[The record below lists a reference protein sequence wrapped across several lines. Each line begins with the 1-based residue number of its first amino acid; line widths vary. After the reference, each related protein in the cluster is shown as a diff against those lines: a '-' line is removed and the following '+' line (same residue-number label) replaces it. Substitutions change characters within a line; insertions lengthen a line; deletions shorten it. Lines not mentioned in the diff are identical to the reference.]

1 MKKLIMTLVAAATMC
16 MFTGCDDVPSKEV
29 VSAASYALGT
39 SSGLVVKL
47 LNIDD
52 ATRSAIA
59 SVIAVVS
66 EVVPAENQ
74 TFEEAW
80 SPVAEKYIAEF
91 LDSDKCPEILKKN
104 KEATQKLL
112 NKAVEAAFKGLDRL
126 FEKYPKWKQYPD
138 VVIAAVNGFVNGFKL
153 TIGCTDCTDCEV
165 KAPRAEIEAEA
176 KIIAE
181 RCGIAYPA
189 K

>member
-1 MKKLIMTLVAAATMC
+1 MKKLIMALVAAATMC
-16 MFTGCDDVPSKEV
+16 VFTGCDEVPSKEV
-29 VSAASYALGT
+29 VTAASYAIGT

-52 ATRSAIA
+52 ATRTAICA
-59 SVIAVVS
+59 VIAKVS
-66 EVVPAENQ
+66 EVTPAENQ
-74 TFEEAW
+74 TFEDAW
-80 SPVAEKYIAEF
+80 APVAEKYIVEF
-91 LDSDKCPEILKKN
+91 LDSDNCPEILKKN

-126 FEKYPKWKQYPD
+126 FEKHPTWKQYPD
-138 VVIAAVNGFVNGFKL
+138 VVLGAVRGFVNGFKL
-153 TIGCTDCTDCEV
+153 TIGCTDCEDCEV